1 MAETEQM
8 NNWYRE
14 YKEKQLDRD
23 IKKCKTFA
31 IASGTVAALSS
42 LVVAGDI
49 AIGNGLEVLQVGG
62 TTAAMASYLIGY
74 SKLKSIYEKEQ
85 KDLKETEPKSFA
97 RARLATLK
105 SELEINKTWLGM
117 DYLVA
122 GSFYTSALGHIL
134 EIVSMPG
141 EPQMITGIVGAAL
154 SALVGTLY
162 LGLTKTHKKNIKSN
176 PVETTSLER
185 LIELEEK
192 NKEPKTSMP
201 ELIVADGVIE
211 VDTQIE
217 DQPQILQSK
226 NQI

>member
-31 IASGTVAALSS
+31 IASGAVAALSS

-85 KDLKETEPKSFA
+85 KDLKETEPKIFA
-97 RARLATLK
+97 RERLATLK

-141 EPQMITGIVGAAL
+141 QPQMITGIVGAAL
-154 SALVGTLY
+154 SALVGTL
-162 LGLTKTHKKNIKSN
+162 
-176 PVETTSLER
+176 
-185 LIELEEK
+185 
-192 NKEPKTSMP
+192 
-201 ELIVADGVIE
+201 
-211 VDTQIE
+211 
-217 DQPQILQSK
+217 
-226 NQI
+226 